1 MGETIVERI
10 IEGIAD
16 AKDVKPENL
25 DMMFDNHVSA
35 DAIVALDS
43 HPSDSW
49 RLQFETPKHVVE
61 VSGNETVRIDGR
73 KYEYSN

>member
-1 MGETIVERI
+1 MDETIVEKI
-10 IEGIAD
+10 IRAIAD
-16 AKDVKPENL
+16 AKDEKPKNL
-25 DMMFDNHVSA
+25 DMMLDKHVSA

-43 HPSDSW
+43 HPSNSW

-61 VSGNETVRIDGR
+61 VSGNQTVRIDGQ